1 MTRHIQMAK
10 FTCIVLLLAV
20 ACLQVA
26 SSEVQLLEG
35 KLLICGEHVSL
46 CTGTL
51 YFDNTSQLVLVEHE
65 TEKVSETPWTSCVE
79 EVGLTRPHL
88 SRTVFTYVAYI
99 IYYINTYERTC
110 ENL

>member
-1 MTRHIQMAK
+1 MTRHIEMAK

-46 CTGTL
+46 FTL
-51 YFDNTSQLVLVEHE
+51 YFDNTSQLVLVEYE
-65 TEKVSETPWTSCVE
+65 TEKVSEPWTSCVE
-79 EVGLTRPHL
+79 EVGLPRPHL